1 MVIRTGASPAPMP
14 PEKSVQMNSAGKEN
28 SMLAPLLPEVRQPAA
43 EQMGGASVSG
53 AVFNISTTI
62 IGAGIMSLPAATKV
76 LGVGPAL
83 LLIAAVAFLSN
94 VSSEF
99 LLRYTVPGSP
109 CSYAGVMGESFGQ
122 VGSTAVQLCVVLATM
137 GTLTVFLIIIGDVL
151 SGNRSEGTVHV
162 GVLQEWFGEQWW
174 NERDVALLIT
184 LVVIILPLIL
194 LRRVDSLRLTSA
206 ISVLL
211 AVVFMCLSSGMALYA
226 LFHGTA
232 QTPRLLPDF
241 AHLSN
246 AFELFTAVPVIV
258 VAFTFHFNVHPI
270 QAEVSNY
277 SNMKV
282 AVRISLLLC
291 AAIYAVVGFFGYL
304 LFGELTMADVLSNF
318 DQNSGSQIGR
328 LLNDI
333 VRLSYALHLI
343 LVFPLLN
350 FALRLNI
357 DELLFSRSKPLAEDT
372 IRFVSLTSLLMGLIY
387 LTAVAIPSVWTMFQF
402 IGSTAAVCLSLI
414 FPGAI
419 VLRDIHGIANR
430 KDKVQAA
437 SMIALAVITSSIA
450 IASNVI
456 SYIGSGES
464 NEDQA

>member
-1 MVIRTGASPAPMP
+1 
-14 PEKSVQMNSAGKEN
+14 
-28 SMLAPLLPEVRQPAA
+28 MLAPLLPELRQPTA
-43 EQMGGASVSG
+43 EQIAGASVSG
-53 AVFNISTTI
+53 VVFNLSTTI

-94 VSSEF
+94 VSAEF
-99 LLRYTVPGSP
+99 LLRYTMPGSP
-109 CSYAGVMGESFGQ
+109 CSYAGIIGESFGR
-122 VGSTAVQLCVVLATM
+122 VGSTAVQLFVALTTM
-137 GTLTVFLIIIGDVL
+137 GTLTIFLIMI
-151 SGNRSEGTVHV
+151 
-162 GVLQEWFGEQWW
+162 
-174 NERDVALLIT
+174 
-184 LVVIILPLIL
+184 
-194 LRRVDSLRLTSA
+194 DSLRLTSA

-211 AVVFMCLSSGMALYA
+211 AVVFMCISSGMALFA
-226 LFHGTA
+226 LFQGTA
-232 QTPRLLPDF
+232 RTPRLLPDF
-241 AHLSN
+241 ARLSN

-270 QAEVSNY
+270 QMEVSNY
-277 SNMKV
+277 SDMKL

-291 AAIYAVVGFFGYL
+291 AIIYAAVGFFGYL
-304 LFGELTMADVLSNF
+304 LFGESTMADVLSNF
-318 DQNSGSQIGR
+318 DQNSSSQIGR
-328 LLNDI
+328 LLNDV

-357 DELLFSRSKPLAEDT
+357 DELLFSKSKPLAEDT
-372 IRFVSLTSLLMGLIY
+372 VRFVSLTGLLMGLIY
-387 LTAVAIPSVWTMFQF
+387 VTAVAIPSVWTMFQF
-402 IGSTAAVCLSLI
+402 VGSTAAVCLSLI

-419 VLRDIHGIANR
+419 VLRDIHGIAKR

-437 SMIALAVITSSIA
+437 SMIALAVIASSIA

-456 SYIGSGES
+456 SYIGSGQS